1 MNDFMAE
8 FRTPDEILAAAQ
20 RLKDAGFAAVEA
32 YTPFPID
39 GMNEVLG
46 FKPTPIGWIGLIGG
60 IVGGGGFFLM
70 EAYATVFS
78 YPENIGGRPLFSWP
92 YYLLPAFP
100 ALVIGA
106 AIAIFGAFILLN
118 GFPRLHHPVFG
129 VEGFERATQDR
140 FFLRVQ
146 TEDGARAET
155 LLREFNPLA
164 IRAVPS

>member
-1 MNDFMAE
+1 MKNLMAE
-8 FRTPDEILAAAQ
+8 FRAPDEILAAA
-20 RLKDAGFAAVEA
+20 RRMKDAGFADLEA
-32 YTPFPID
+32 YTPFPVE
-39 GMNEVLG
+39 GMNDTLG

-70 EAYATVFS
+70 EAYATVYS

-118 GFPRLHHPVFG
+118 GFPRLHHPVFA

-140 FFLRVQ
+140 FFLRVR
-146 TEDGARAET
+146 TDDDARAET
-155 LLREFNPLA
+155 MLRELDA
-164 IRAVPS
+164 LSIHAVPS